1 MWFTQLP
8 MIMLILGAIA
18 STLILISFGATYNA
32 QRYYRVLP
40 TLPYYPDNHDETKKV
55 AQAMWERTDEEV
67 LLFRETNE
75 DGVRG
80 AFMREFPEC
89 TKTLSKATTTLVIG
103 AITLLLKVM
112 FNRPRPVQVNSDIK
126 PEPSFTAKTPAFPSG
141 HALASYY
148 AARVVAK
155 QCPEKAA
162 QAFELADRCAHARVI
177 AGLHYPSDGSYSKHI
192 MNAVPDWLIV

>member
-1 MWFTQLP
+1 MWFSQLP

-18 STLILISFGATYNA
+18 STLILISFGATYTK
-32 QRYYRVLP
+32 QRYYRILP

-55 AQAMWERTDEEV
+55 IQAMEERTDEEV

-75 DGVRG
+75 DGVRR
-80 AFMREFPEC
+80 AFIREFPEC
-89 TKTLSKATTTLVIG
+89 TDTLSKTTTTLIIG

-112 FNRPRPVQVNSDIK
+112 FNRPRPVQVNSNIK
-126 PEPSFTAKTPAFPSG
+126 PEPSFSAKTPAFPSG

-155 QCPEKAA
+155 QCPEKAS
-162 QAFELADRCAHARVI
+162 QALELADKCSYARVI
-177 AGLHYPSDGSYSKHI
+177 AGLHYPSDGLYSKYM